1 MSPEEILDRTETCNK
16 LGISRQTLLSWIR
29 KGKLKV
35 WKRVGTGSNS
45 ALLFHRDDI
54 NALCDNT
61 RAGFQPTSPDNGTNQ
76 APEQTAA

>member
-1 MSPEEILDRTETCNK
+1 MEDIMSPEEILDRTETCQK

-29 KGKLKV
+29 KGKLKI

-54 NALCDNT
+54 DALCSKPGL
-61 RAGFQPTSPDNGTNQ
+61 AEANGNGHT
-76 APEQTAA
+76 AEPTAA

>member
-1 MSPEEILDRTETCNK
+1 MDPQEILDRTETCQR

-45 ALLFHRDDI
+45 ALLFDRTDI
-54 NALCDNT
+54 EAL
-61 RAGFQPTSPDNGTNQ
+61 AKPVLQPTNGNGNGNGHST
-76 APEQTAA
+76 EQTAA

>member
-1 MSPEEILDRTETCNK
+1 MDPREILDRTETCQK

-45 ALLFHRDDI
+45 ALLFDRNDI
-54 NALCDNT
+54 EALCDKPQLSE
-61 RAGFQPTSPDNGTNQ
+61 AGEEAHDDSAEQQPS
-76 APEQTAA
+76 AA

>member
-1 MSPEEILDRTETCNK
+1 MNPEEILDRTETCNK

-54 NALCDNT
+54 NALCSRTELTDT
-61 RAGFQPTSPDNGTNQ
+61 NGNGQ
-76 APEQTAA
+76 AEESTAA

>member
-1 MSPEEILDRTETCNK
+1 MSPNEILDRSETCRI

-45 ALLFHRDDI
+45 ALLFTRTEVES
-54 NALCDNT
+54 LCS
-61 RAGFQPTSPDNGTNQ
+61 APQPAESNGNG
-76 APEQTAA
+76 QTAESTAA